1 MIVGD
6 LHVVGISAFPAKAN
20 PPLVVDPDA
29 VLILAI
35 SGELFETVPRGHS
48 EIAQRVSRVEQEEL
62 LQGRPVNTLWEPS
75 RAFAI
80 EAVYPKSSGH
90 FLGLLGNA
98 VGWNGS
104 VVAFAVR
111 LQPSFCIVSPE
122 HFNFL

>member
-1 MIVGD
+1 
-6 LHVVGISAFPAKAN
+6 
-20 PPLVVDPDA
+20 

-80 EAVYPKSSGH
+80 EDS
-90 FLGLLGNA
+90 LGLWIFKAPNHRTIIMLRVNN
-98 VGWNGS
+98 VKRYVDGS
-104 VVAFAVR
+104 IGAGKR
-111 LQPSFCIVSPE
+111 SG
-122 HFNFL
+122 